1 MNDKRYPY
9 WIDSHSHILPGLDDG
24 ARNFEETEYLLR
36 QAFAEGIRTVIA
48 TPHFRPSYWKN
59 TQIQVGEVFEKTRR
73 LAMKISRQL
82 QIYLWNE
89 VYWEE
94 EIIYHL
100 RNGNCRVVGEGFVL
114 IENRPDS
121 SKNTLYEM
129 AELLIANNY
138 TPVFAHVERYQAVR
152 RERKIIEKLKEK
164 GAWIQ
169 INTDSMMGKNG
180 FCTAAFCKY
189 LLKYE
194 KIDLLGTD
202 CHCRDFRS
210 PEFRKCIEY
219 VRKNTNQEYFNRL
232 MKNNPCELLK
242 KEE

>member
-36 QAFAEGIRTVIA
+36 QAYAEGIRTVIA

-100 RNGNCRVVGEGFVL
+100 RKEIV
-114 IENRPDS
+114 
-121 SKNTLYEM
+121 
-129 AELLIANNY
+129 ELL
-138 TPVFAHVERYQAVR
+138 
-152 RERKIIEKLKEK
+152 EK
-164 GAWIQ
+164 
-169 INTDSMMGKNG
+169 
-180 FCTAAFCKY
+180 
-189 LLKYE
+189 
-194 KIDLLGTD
+194 DL
-202 CHCRDFRS
+202 F
-210 PEFRKCIEY
+210 
-219 VRKNTNQEYFNRL
+219 
-232 MKNNPCELLK
+232 
-242 KEE
+242 